1 MKPRQGI
8 SPPNEPE
15 FESVH
20 DVSDSQELLE
30 EKECNLP
37 DAHKSE
43 ETVLNASWTLNLLYD
58 EAEAL
63 TTPYLLSQTVPPDGM
78 SHIEVSCDFGQQ
90 EGFLVDA
97 SEVVPKFV
105 APDLLIQYEKISLN
119 YHRYNSASAASFYPH
134 FLLFYPRLVCCPRL
148 LRPHPSLVLR
158 HPPRVRRLSSF
169 DLPPASS
176 FDLPSLAISSWPLNP
191 TDNQSI
197 SVESDRN
204 EVIRTL
210 CKFYMHGACLKGDH
224 CDFSHDWQDQANN
237 KGVCSYGSHCR
248 CDHVK
253 VSRARASG
261 LSSYRAI
268 LSTNPHPYI
277 TSGSQ
282 QVSHAS
288 VVPSTKQYNLQSSTS
303 IDVLAMKS
311 ADIFLVTSAWTTS
324 DSESSTCL
332 NDEPR
337 AHQTYL
343 RDADRP
349 ICSFAAAGQ
358 CPYGE
363 RCSRLHGDLC
373 TICGKH
379 CLHPFRDDER
389 DDHIKTCQ
397 LIANILILEI
407 GHAPLEQAAST
418 RDGRLEEVVLRHLD
432 ADDGGTVIAKNIR
445 LSDFLCNLS
454 RVGLS
459 GCRRRR
465 RRRNKRR
472 GEELFHCF
480 FSVDERCSKL
490 WSLGKHSWRSCNV
503 HGTDYELKKTL
514 LELVTNHRGPHK
526 AGLVVV
532 NYLLAILKL
541 HSILLKKPIP
551 ITEDYQD
558 NLWRCFKFIYV
569 LPGWEGSAHDGRVLR
584 DAMIRSDGLKV
595 PQGCYYLVDSGYC
608 IADEFLAPFRG
619 QRYHL
624 NEFHGHRPHTTE
636 EYFNMKHSKVRN
648 VIERCFGLLKGRWKI
663 LASPSFFPIETQ
675 VCIILA

>member
-1 MKPRQGI
+1 M
-8 SPPNEPE
+8 
-15 FESVH
+15 
-20 DVSDSQELLE
+20 
-30 EKECNLP
+30 
-37 DAHKSE
+37 
-43 ETVLNASWTLNLLYD
+43 
-58 EAEAL
+58 
-63 TTPYLLSQTVPPDGM
+63 
-78 SHIEVSCDFGQQ
+78 
-90 EGFLVDA
+90 
-97 SEVVPKFV
+97 
-105 APDLLIQYEKISLN
+105 
-119 YHRYNSASAASFYPH
+119 
-134 FLLFYPRLVCCPRL
+134 
-148 LRPHPSLVLR
+148 
-158 HPPRVRRLSSF
+158 
-169 DLPPASS
+169 
-176 FDLPSLAISSWPLNP
+176 
-191 TDNQSI
+191 
-197 SVESDRN
+197 
-204 EVIRTL
+204 RTL

-337 AHQTYL
+337 AHQTSL

-389 DDHIKTCQ
+389 EDHIKTSINCKYFDFG
-397 LIANILILEI
+397 NRTCPF
-407 GHAPLEQAAST
+407 GTSRFYKHAY

-445 LSDFLCNLS
+445 LSDFLCNL
-454 RVGLS
+454 
-459 GCRRRR
+459 
-465 RRRNKRR
+465 
-472 GEELFHCF
+472 
-480 FSVDERCSKL
+480 
-490 WSLGKHSWRSCNV
+490 
-503 HGTDYELKKTL
+503 T
-514 LELVTNHRGPHK
+514 
-526 AGLVVV
+526 
-532 NYLLAILKL
+532 ILKL
-541 HSILLKKPIP
+541 HSILLKKPVP
-551 ITEDYQD
+551 IIEDYQD
-558 NLWRCFKFIYV
+558 NRWRCFKFIYV

-584 DAMIRSDGLKV
+584 DAMIRFDCLKV
-595 PQGCYYLVDSGYC
+595 PQGCYYLVDSRYC

-619 QRYHL
+619 QWYHL

-675 VCIILA
+675 VRIILACFLLHNLIRKYMSFNPQELEPLEEYDMEDEHFEYDEYVTSITPTEEWTNFKIHWLKSSLQKKFQMNIEKLPRFSFDLLGAEEEKVSLEISSFLVGNRGKNPWKFRSEVLIEEEEERPSPGDLIMFFLIYAIDQTRNLFDSCSKSIYGATFDGGSPVSDGGASLPQCDLVPLPEGVRRWSITRASRTR